1 MSTTVRAP
9 TINQHLSSCVSNQ
22 SQADKDSDQT
32 NAFVAILKIS
42 TLKKEDE
49 QYVHKLTVRNE
60 LGTTSYTVRIANI
73 EGEVKVQNIQIR
85 NCQFSES
92 TGTDDTAAIVGS
104 IFGAIAGFLLLCYLF
119 NILRWDAVLDKTAI
133 MHSILLWNLSCY
145 TPTHLSLLFPHFTR
159 SKYQDMGE
167 SLMNIFQWVM

>member
-22 SQADKDSDQT
+22 SQADKDSNQT

-85 NCQFSES
+85 NCHFSES
-92 TGTDDTAAIVGS
+92 TDTDTAAIVGS
-104 IFGAIAGFLLLCYLF
+104 IIGAIAGFLLLCCLF
-119 NILRWDAVLDKTAI
+119 KIPR
-133 MHSILLWNLSCY
+133 
-145 TPTHLSLLFPHFTR
+145 
-159 SKYQDMGE
+159 
-167 SLMNIFQWVM
+167 